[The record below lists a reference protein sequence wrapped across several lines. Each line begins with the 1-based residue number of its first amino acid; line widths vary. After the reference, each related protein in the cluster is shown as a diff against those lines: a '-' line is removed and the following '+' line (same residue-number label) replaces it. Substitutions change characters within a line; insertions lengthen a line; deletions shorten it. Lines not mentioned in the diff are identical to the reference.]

1 MDNSGLEL
9 LTLSLR
15 YRQVAKWRGL
25 GPEQADLAA
34 YEFLLRQVDSD
45 AFDAALRRTA
55 GAAAI
60 AHAAE

>member
-9 LTLSLR
+9 LELSLR

-25 GPEQADLAA
+25 GVEQADLAA
-34 YEFLLRQVDSD
+34 YEFLLRQVDGD

-55 GAAAI
+55 DAAF